1 VSVATILDEILEH
14 KRDEVEEARR
24 EVPLFELERR
34 IADASPTRDFA
45 GMLRGPQVRIIAEIK
60 RASPSEGEIMPG
72 EFFDPRIIAQE
83 YAGNGAAAISVL
95 TDARYFMGEPQFVKR
110 ARGYQILPILRKDF
124 IVDEY
129 QIHESRA
136 LLADAILLIVA
147 ALNDAQIRR
156 YLKVARD
163 LAMSVLVE
171 AHDAEEVR
179 RAVDSG
185 ARVIGINNRNLKTMT
200 TEIGTT
206 LALAE
211 LVPGDRIL
219 VTESGIK
226 TRNDV
231 ERLAQCGIDAALVGT
246 SLMKTGD
253 PGRALKPLTTV
264 DSQRGARRD
273 K

>member
-1 VSVATILDEILEH
+1 MATILDEILEH
-14 KRDEVEEARR
+14 KRAEVEAARQA
-24 EVPLFELERR
+24 VPLFELERR
-34 IADASPTRDFA
+34 IEAASPTRDFA
-45 GMLRGPQVRIIAEIK
+45 GMLRGRQVRIIAEIK
-60 RASPSEGEIMPG
+60 RASPSEGEIVPDG
-72 EFFDPRIIAQE
+72 FFDPRIIAQE

-95 TDARYFMGEPQFVKR
+95 TDSKYFMGEPQFVKR

-124 IVDEY
+124 VVDEY
-129 QIHESRA
+129 QVYESRA

-147 ALNDAQIRR
+147 ALNDAQVKR
-156 YLKVARD
+156 YLKVAQD
-163 LAMSVLVE
+163 LGMAALIE
-171 AHDAEEVR
+171 AHDAAEVR

-206 LALAE
+206 LALAD

-226 TRNDV
+226 TRDDL

-253 PGRALKPLTTV
+253 PGGALKPLTTV
-264 DSQRGARRD
+264 DSHRGVRGG

>member
-1 VSVATILDEILEH
+1 MATILDDILAH
-14 KRDEVEEARR
+14 KREEVEAARQA
-24 EVPLFELERR
+24 VPLFELERR
-34 IADASPTRDFA
+34 IAEASPPRDFA
-45 GMLRGPQVRIIAEIK
+45 GMLRGTKVRIIAEIK
-60 RASPSEGEIMPG
+60 RASPSEGEIAPDG
-72 EFFDPRIIAQE
+72 FFDPRIIAQE

-129 QIHESRA
+129 QVYESRA

-156 YLKVARD
+156 YLKVAQD
-163 LAMSVLVE
+163 LGMGVLVE
-171 AHDAEEVR
+171 AHDAAEVR
-179 RAVDSG
+179 RAVEAG

-226 TRNDV
+226 TREDLQ
-231 ERLAQCGIDAALVGT
+231 RLAQCGTDAALVGT

-253 PGRALKPLTTV
+253 PGAALKPLTTV
-264 DSQRGARRD
+264 DSHRGVRGG